1 MSGWYRLRQ
10 FWQNVAARPL
20 TAVAQSEV
28 SAQLTPAETTL
39 FQHFSN
45 SDQWH
50 SYRVM
55 KTLQAA
61 NHIHPDLLTAA
72 LLHDVGKTRVPLSV
86 WERSW
91 VVVGQVIWPKK
102 TAVWGQDAP
111 LGWKRPFVVKA
122 QHPAWG
128 ADMAAAAGSSEL
140 AVGLIRRHQDTVPET
155 AVSEMDHLLRH
166 LQWADNQN

>member
-28 SAQLTPAETTL
+28 SAQLTPAEMTL

>member
-28 SAQLTPAETTL
+28 SAQLTPAEMTL

-140 AVGLIRRHQDTVPET
+140 AVGLIRRHQDNVPET

>member
-1 MSGWYRLRQ
+1 M
-10 FWQNVAARPL
+10 
-20 TAVAQSEV
+20 
-28 SAQLTPAETTL
+28 TL

-72 LLHDVGKTRVPLSV
+72 LLHDVGKTRAPLSV

-91 VVVGQVIWPKK
+91 VVLGQVIWPEK

-140 AVGLIRRHQDTVPET
+140 ALALIRRHQDEVLET
-155 AVSEMDHLLRH
+155 AVSETDHLLRQ

>member
-39 FQHFSN
+39 FQQFSS

-140 AVGLIRRHQDTVPET
+140 AVGLIRRHQDNVPET

>member
-28 SAQLTPAETTL
+28 SAQLTPAEMTL

-72 LLHDVGKTRVPLSV
+72 LLHDVGKTRAPLSV

>member
-28 SAQLTPAETTL
+28 SAQLTPAEMTL

-155 AVSEMDHLLRH
+155 AVSEMDRLLRH

>member
-10 FWQNVAARPL
+10 FWQNVTARPL

-28 SAQLTPAETTL
+28 SAQLTPAEMTL

-72 LLHDVGKTRVPLSV
+72 LLHDVGKTRAPLSV

-91 VVVGQVIWPKK
+91 VVLGQVIWPKK

-140 AVGLIRRHQDTVPET
+140 AIGLIRRHQDTVPET
-155 AVSEMDHLLRH
+155 AVSEMDHLLRQ

>member
-10 FWQNVAARPL
+10 FWQNVTAQPL

-28 SAQLTPAETTL
+28 SAQLTPAEMTL
-39 FQHFSN
+39 FQQFSN

-72 LLHDVGKTRVPLSV
+72 LLHDVGKTCAPLSV

-91 VVVGQVIWPKK
+91 VVLGQVIWPKK

-140 AVGLIRRHQDTVPET
+140 AIGLIRRHQDHLPET
-155 AVSEMDHLLRH
+155 AVSETDHLLRQ

>member
-1 MSGWYRLRQ
+1 M
-10 FWQNVAARPL
+10 
-20 TAVAQSEV
+20 AQSEV
-28 SAQLTPAETTL
+28 SAQLTPAEMTL

-72 LLHDVGKTRVPLSV
+72 LLHDVGKTRAPLSV

-91 VVVGQVIWPKK
+91 VVLGQVIWPKK

-140 AVGLIRRHQDTVPET
+140 AIGLIRRHQDNVPET

>member
-28 SAQLTPAETTL
+28 SAQLTPAEMTL

-140 AVGLIRRHQDTVPET
+140 AIGLIRRHQDTVPET